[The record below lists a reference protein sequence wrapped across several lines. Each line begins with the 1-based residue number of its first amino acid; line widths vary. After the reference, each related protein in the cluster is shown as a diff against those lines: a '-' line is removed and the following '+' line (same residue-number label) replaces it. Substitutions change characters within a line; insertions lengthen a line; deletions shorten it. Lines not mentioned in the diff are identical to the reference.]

1 MPGNKMAERLFMDQ
15 KEAMRSKDRFSLS
28 VIRMLRAELQ
38 NGAIAKNAPL
48 DDQEELAVLTR
59 EVKRRKEA
67 LGDYERSGRQD
78 LVTDLK
84 REIEILSRYLPEQLS
99 EDVLVRM
106 VREAIAES
114 GVKSSQE
121 MGKVMSLLMPRVKGK
136 ADGGLVREIVE
147 KNLQY

>member
-1 MPGNKMAERLFMDQ
+1 MDQ

-99 EDVLVRM
+99 EDVLARM

-114 GVKSSQE
+114 GAKSSQE

>member
-84 REIEILSRYLPEQLS
+84 REIEILSSYLPEQLS
-99 EDVLVRM
+99 EDLLVRM

-114 GVKSSQE
+114 GAKSSQE

-147 KNLQY
+147 KNLQ